1 MAALG
6 FGRGR
11 VGSGE
16 EGMYMEER
24 WDGWLDLYLMTHN
37 LTDFFFDTGRCPCF
51 YRKQINTI

>member
-37 LTDFFFDTGRCPCF
+37 LTDFFLTREDVPAFIES
-51 YRKQINTI
+51 K